1 MNVTQRDIDAAIKAT
16 ERGEEWFNIEL
27 INQALD
33 NLPGIS
39 VKTAV
44 SMGDYSN
51 PTTELGDCGEFVY
64 ECWREWGGRIWNVQ
78 LLPELEDGVQIL
90 LAEFP
95 GDRPE
100 YTEEALNA
108 PGKPTLAQLGL

>member
-1 MNVTQRDIDAAIKAT
+1 MGRARDKRPVRLVFSQRALPKRNTPNTSYAT
-16 ERGEEWFNIEL
+16 NS
-27 INQALD
+27 NKTLD
-33 NLPGIS
+33 CHI
-39 VKTAV
+39 
-44 SMGDYSN
+44 
-51 PTTELGDCGEFVY
+51 DCGELIY
-64 ECWREWGGRIWNVQ
+64 ECWREWGSRIWNVQ
-78 LLPELEDGVQIL
+78 LLPELEEGVQIL